1 MKIGCIGL
9 GLIGGSFA
17 LSIKRHFSD
26 VQVFGMDKNSEHLQ
40 KALTLNIIDQV
51 LEKSAWSEMDVV
63 ILSIPVDHA
72 SSLLLEILDKI
83 HSQALVMDMG
93 STKGQLCEAVAKNP
107 KRHQF
112 LAAHPIAGTE
122 FSGPEAAFDSL
133 FDYKTMILCETEHTE
148 ASLLERAKDLIAP
161 LHMTLK
167 YMGAKAHDKH
177 LAYVSHLSHISSFM
191 LGKTVLD
198 IEKNDRD
205 IFDLAGSG
213 FASTVRLA
221 KSNPVTWTAIFKENK
236 EEVQYA
242 LEEYIQ
248 NLKAFQKQ
256 LETQNYRG
264 IHQQL
269 AEVNDLKPILNGII
283 KKEDNGN

>member
-1 MKIGCIGL
+1 
-9 GLIGGSFA
+9 
-17 LSIKRHFSD
+17 
-26 VQVFGMDKNSEHLQ
+26 
-40 KALTLNIIDQV
+40 
-51 LEKSAWSEMDVV
+51 
-63 ILSIPVDHA
+63 
-72 SSLLLEILDKI
+72 
-83 HSQALVMDMG
+83 
-93 STKGQLCEAVAKNP
+93 
-107 KRHQF
+107 
-112 LAAHPIAGTE
+112 
-122 FSGPEAAFDSL
+122 
-133 FDYKTMILCETEHTE
+133 
-148 ASLLERAKDLIAP
+148 
-161 LHMTLK
+161 
-167 YMGAKAHDKH
+167 MGAKAHDKH

-198 IEKNDRD
+198 IERNDRD